1 MFFWNFLA
9 FSMSKW
15 MLAIWSLVLLPF
27 LIQCVH
33 LEVIDSHTLKPSLED
48 FEDYFA
54 VMRIE
59 YNSAIV

>member
-1 MFFWNFLA
+1 
-9 FSMSKW
+9 